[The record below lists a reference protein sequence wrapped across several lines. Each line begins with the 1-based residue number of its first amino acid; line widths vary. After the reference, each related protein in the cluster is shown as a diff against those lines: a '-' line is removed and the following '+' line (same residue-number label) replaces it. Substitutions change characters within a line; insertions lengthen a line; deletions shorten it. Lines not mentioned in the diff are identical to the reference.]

1 MLSAKTINVLAQSL
15 AGEVIDDLYASEEYV
30 DFMQET
36 IPDLIKARMGDV
48 DEDLLFELSLAT
60 MDKITLKACE

>member
-30 DFMQET
+30 NFMQEM
-36 IPDLIKARMGDV
+36 IPDLIKERLGDV

-60 MDKITLKACE
+60 MDKITLKVCK